1 MRKKITCLIIVIMFL
16 LFVSGAS
23 AETYESIG
31 TTPTGSYAIALT
43 VDGNGNYGL
52 AYAVVYE
59 GTLDTAMSAT
69 SAGGV
74 SSGQT
79 TEATGQAAF
88 VGTSAVGSGGQKAG
102 TGALTYDGTINTT
115 QAATANGYAMATQNV
130 QTDGSVSK
138 AGGLG
143 LSADDVKGYV
153 YAGVSNGTILAIQQ
167 FFTDGPVIMA
177 NQTARLFDPVFNS
190 VEAGVAC
197 THITSGAT
205 TASTFANVTG
215 GELMV
220 MQDTNTPDGTSAIA
234 YQEVEIPETADS
246 GFASASITD
255 MLGNNANAAIGFTY
269 GSLGGISTPNATQ
282 DIQASGTGIVQ
293 AINDFSLDPV
303 TGFASTHA
311 DGSVAD
317 YTINADTYAEI
328 SYNGGTPTA
337 YLNGTQSS
345 YAYGVLLA
353 ATGNQTIT
361 AEVEPGQP
369 NFIDYAYANT
379 SCHDN
384 TGDQVVASAILNG
397 NADNGGNLSAS
408 QETYGYLAL
417 QDATQNVTIFGSGS
431 ANTSAKRLYDVVGG
445 STHAVFTN
453 GDLNV
458 FQYSNLTGV
467 ASVTGANQTGH
478 VNGTNLQTGVEIH
491 IGPSNASASSTVSHG
506 SLTFNET
513 AFSGPLGFNVTA
525 TIDDQFS
532 TINGDA
538 LLSVEAYG
546 LLTHESHQQPYSSF
560 TGTGNL
566 NAIAFGRDI

>member
-1 MRKKITCLIIVIMFL
+1 MQRKITCLMFALMFL
-16 LFVSGAS
+16 LCVSGAS
-23 AETYESIG
+23 ATTYESAG
-31 TTPTGSYAIALT
+31 TTPTGSYTVALT

-52 AYAVVYE
+52 AYAVVYDGSLDSAMT
-59 GTLDTAMSAT
+59 GTT
-69 SAGGV
+69 AGGV
-74 SSGQT
+74 STGQT
-79 TEATGQAAF
+79 TEATGKAAF
-88 VGTSAVGSGGQKAG
+88 VGTSAVGSGGNTAG

-115 QAATANGYAMATQNV
+115 QTAAANGNAMATQN
-130 QTDGSVSK
+130 TNTNGSESK
-138 AGGLG
+138 AGSLG
-143 LSADDVKGYV
+143 SAGNTMGYV
-153 YAGVSNGTILAIQQ
+153 YAGVSNGTILAIQE
-167 FFTDGPVIMA
+167 FFTNGTAVAAD
-177 NQTARLFDPVFNS
+177 QTVRLFNPVYDS

-205 TASTFANVTG
+205 IASTFANVTG
-215 GELMV
+215 GELTV
-220 MQDTNTPDGTSAIA
+220 MQDTNTPDGLSAIA
-234 YQEVEIPETADS
+234 YQEIQIPATADS
-246 GFASASITD
+246 GFVSASITD
-255 MLGNNANAAIGFTY
+255 RLGNNANAAMGFTS
-269 GSLGGISTPNATQ
+269 GSLGGTSSPNA
-282 DIQASGTGIVQ
+282 IQSIHATGTGIVQ
-293 AINDFSLDPV
+293 GINDFSMDPAS
-303 TGFASTHA
+303 GFASTHA
-311 DGSVAD
+311 DSSILN

-328 SYNGGTPTA
+328 LYSGGTPTA
-337 YLNGTQSS
+337 YLNGTQSA
-345 YAYGVLLA
+345 YAYGILLA

-408 QETYGYLAL
+408 QETYGYLFL

-431 ANTSAKRLYDVVGG
+431 ANTSAKRLYGIDGG

-525 TIDDQFS
+525 IIDDQF
-532 TINGDA
+532 TTTNGDA
-538 LLSVEAYG
+538 LLMVEAHG
-546 LLTHESHQQPYSSF
+546 LLTQESYQAPYSSF

-566 NAIAFGRDI
+566 TATAFGRDI